1 MDSAEGCTEVLVGAA
16 AIREHL
22 QQLNRN
28 VRAREHMRNDEKV
41 GVEGGGGGGDCGCLA
56 RFGGRGLGWWV
67 FGSQRQLGL
76 ASSSGWVGVTVDNIQ
91 VDCPVK
97 LALRRSRAGG

>member
-41 GVEGGGGGGDCGCLA
+41 GVEGGGGGGGLWL
-56 RFGGRGLGWWV
+56 FGKVWGEGIGM
-67 FGSQRQLGL
+67 
-76 ASSSGWVGVTVDNIQ
+76 VGVWEPKAVGFGFEQ
-91 VDCPVK
+91 WMGGCDC
-97 LALRRSRAGG
+97 

>member
-41 GVEGGGGGGDCGCLA
+41 GIGFCLFLGGGGVLGRGEYW
-56 RFGGRGLGWWV
+56 GGR
-67 FGSQRQLGL
+67 SQ
-76 ASSSGWVGVTVDNIQ
+76 
-91 VDCPVK
+91 
-97 LALRRSRAGG
+97 GGG